1 VNMAK
6 NIEVVAHPSRLT
18 TFAPQYEVVDSG
30 SLTLRCEHLRASK
43 GVTQMGVPQ

>member
-1 VNMAK
+1 MNITN

-18 TFAPQYEVVDSG
+18 AFAPQDEVVDSG

-43 GVTQMGVPQ
+43 GVTHARFM